1 LVSDE
6 DKLKYKKIKS
16 STEQRKYLINK
27 LDALYSSHELNS
39 EDLELAKT
47 DFLKVGD
54 RGMQEETK
62 YTINAYMK
70 LGSEP
75 IKAVNY
81 YKNEIDRLLRGEN
94 KESIKLK
101 MFSKRVREAIQK
113 RFPETSIYREDEL
126 FEGFAEIFRNN
137 GIDAIVNLALIKKF
151 YGADRQKGRNAGKI
165 KLGRFVPDF
174 EFE

>member
-1 LVSDE
+1 
-6 DKLKYKKIKS
+6 
-16 STEQRKYLINK
+16 
-27 LDALYSSHELNS
+27 
-39 EDLELAKT
+39 
-47 DFLKVGD
+47 
-54 RGMQEETK
+54 
-62 YTINAYMK
+62 
-70 LGSEP
+70 
-75 IKAVNY
+75 
-81 YKNEIDRLLRGEN
+81 
-94 KESIKLK
+94 